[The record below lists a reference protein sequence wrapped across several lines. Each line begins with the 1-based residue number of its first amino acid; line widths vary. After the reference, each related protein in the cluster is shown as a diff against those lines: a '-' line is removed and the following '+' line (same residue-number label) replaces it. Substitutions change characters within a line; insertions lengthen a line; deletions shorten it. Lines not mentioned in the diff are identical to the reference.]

1 MSAGGVASE
10 GRARVTR
17 AQRRFLK
24 TMTEG
29 GRACDLPDADATRA
43 ALLAAGLVR
52 RPPGCAF
59 VVLTPAGLAA
69 VLCSSNQEARR

>member
-1 MSAGGVASE
+1 MTQPSASPRLSGS
-10 GRARVTR
+10 
-17 AQRRFLK
+17 QRRFLK
-24 TMTEG
+24 TMAEG

-43 ALLAAGLVR
+43 ALLTAGLVR

-69 VLCSSNQEARR
+69 VLKHPFLGPNQEARW